1 MSGQPHLISAL
12 LKMFYTEPMTQD
24 VFRYQT
30 FDLSDDRHT
39 ATFSYRLEHAGQSY
53 DFTEV
58 IEFPVALASGPEQQA
73 CLRAL
78 HIALGVSYY
87 KIFVPQRIEHPYE
100 MSAAEADFWNDVW
113 QHGLGEFL
121 YVNKLSATDLAQF
134 AAQPGENLGA
144 GQTRQVEA
152 PQSLA
157 STALLGIGGGKDS
170 IVARELLGK
179 IGVAVQG
186 FVMATG
192 EQLGQAQAVAQV
204 MDVPLHVIKRTL
216 DKQLLSV
223 QEQPGAFKGHI
234 PISLIFG
241 LVGATLAI
249 ATGSAYVVVAN
260 ESSASIPRGNGGRM
274 AVNHQWSKSFGFE
287 QSLQK
292 YLHDMVNPQLT
303 YFSAVRQLT
312 SVGVAKLFARLPQYF
327 EVFTSDNFVFRIDP
341 SKRPNGRWS
350 LESPKSLS
358 SFILLSAWIS
368 EPDMLRIFGRN
379 FLDEASLEPLFLA
392 LLGVRGDPP
401 LDCVGTVEE
410 LVLSLNLAV
419 RQGKFAGSA
428 LLELA
433 REHQVLSGQD
443 WDAELAQMLTVQTD
457 SALPTALVEPIT
469 TAITEELQS

>member
-1 MSGQPHLISAL
+1 ML
-12 LKMFYTEPMTQD
+12 YTKPMTQD
-24 VFRYQT
+24 VFRYQS
-30 FDLSDDRHT
+30 FDLSEDRHT

-58 IEFPVALASGPEQQA
+58 LEFPVALMSGPEQQA

-87 KIFVPQRIEHPYE
+87 KIFVPKRIEHPYE
-100 MSAAEADFWNDVW
+100 MSATEADFWNDVW
-113 QHGLGEFL
+113 RHGLGEFL
-121 YVNKLSATDLAQF
+121 YVNKLTVADLAQF
-134 AAQPGENLGA
+134 AAQSGKNPGA
-144 GQTRQVEA
+144 AQAQRAEA
-152 PQSLA
+152 PQPLA

-179 IGVAVQG
+179 SGVAVQG

-204 MDVPLHVIKRTL
+204 MGVPLHVIKRTL

-241 LVGATLAI
+241 LVGAALAI
-249 ATGSAYVVVAN
+249 ATDGAYVVVAN
-260 ESSASIPRGNGGRM
+260 ESSASIPRGNGDRM

-292 YLHDMVNPQLT
+292 YVHDTVSPRLT

-312 SVGVAKLFARLPQYF
+312 SIGVAKLFARLPQYF

-358 SFILLSAWIS
+358 SFILLAAWIS

-379 FLDEASLEPLFLA
+379 FLDEASLEALFLA
-392 LLGVRGDPP
+392 LLGVQGQPP

-410 LVLSLNLAV
+410 LVLSLNLAA

-433 REHQVLSGQD
+433 REHQVLSDQN
-443 WDAELAQMLTVQTD
+443 WDAQLAQMLAVHAG
-457 SALPTALVEPIT
+457 SALPPELAQQIT
-469 TAITEELQS
+469 NTVTQELQA